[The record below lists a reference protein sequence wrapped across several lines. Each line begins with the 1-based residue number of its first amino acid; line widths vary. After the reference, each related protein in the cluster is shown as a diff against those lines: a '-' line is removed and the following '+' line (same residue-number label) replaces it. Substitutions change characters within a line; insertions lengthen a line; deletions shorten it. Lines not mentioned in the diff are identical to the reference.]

1 MQKKHKMAIIIPV
14 YNTSKYLKKCLDS
27 AVNQTYKNYEVII
40 VNDGSTDN
48 SLDII
53 NYYIK
58 QNPNITLINQRNMG
72 LSMARNNAVKK
83 INADYFLFLDSD
95 DYLDIDALKIL
106 NEKLDD
112 EDLLRYQIRDV
123 YECKTYD
130 QDYLTFKNK
139 HGKEAIKYLI
149 DSYYTEPACCY
160 LYKTSFFKENNFEF
174 KDKVYHED
182 YGLIPYVIIKAKS
195 ITAIDDKLYYYLQRD
210 GSITKNT
217 KNILKRYR
225 DIKVQYDDLM
235 KKLKKD
241 DFENKKYLIS
251 YLTNNLF
258 YKLVLLDDENYKKE
272 LKILKEEKVFDN
284 LLNDTLKR
292 KIKNVLLKINPR
304 LIIKNNKSS
313 K

>member
-27 AVNQTYKNYEVII
+27 VVNQTYKNYEVII

-48 SLDII
+48 SLAII

-123 YECKTYD
+123 YEDKTYD

-195 ITAIDDKLYYYLQRD
+195 ITAIEDKLYYYLQRD

-217 KNILKRYR
+217 KNILKRYQ
-225 DIKVQYDDLM
+225 DIKVQYDDLLE
-235 KKLKKD
+235 KLKKD

-258 YKLVLLDDENYKKE
+258 YKLVLLDNENYKKE
-272 LKILKEEKVFDN
+272 LKVLKEEKVFDN

-292 KIKNVLLKINPR
+292 KIKNILLKINPR

>member
-27 AVNQTYKNYEVII
+27 VVNQTYKNYEVII

-72 LSMARNNAVKK
+72 LSMARNNAIKK

-123 YECKTYD
+123 YEDKTYD

-139 HGKEAIKYLI
+139 IM
-149 DSYYTEPACCY
+149 
-160 LYKTSFFKENNFEF
+160 F
-174 KDKVYHED
+174 
-182 YGLIPYVIIKAKS
+182 
-195 ITAIDDKLYYYLQRD
+195 
-210 GSITKNT
+210 
-217 KNILKRYR
+217 
-225 DIKVQYDDLM
+225 
-235 KKLKKD
+235 
-241 DFENKKYLIS
+241 
-251 YLTNNLF
+251 
-258 YKLVLLDDENYKKE
+258 
-272 LKILKEEKVFDN
+272 LKIQKFFSL
-284 LLNDTLKR
+284 
-292 KIKNVLLKINPR
+292 
-304 LIIKNNKSS
+304 
-313 K
+313 

>member
-72 LSMARNNAVKK
+72 LSMARNNAIKK

-195 ITAIDDKLYYYLQRD
+195 ITAVDDKLYYYLQRD

-217 KNILKRYR
+217 KNILKRYQ